1 MSARPDRPTS
11 RRDALRALGAGALGL
26 PLAGCGTGW
35 AVPRLPGPPP
45 EPVEAAPPPA
55 VEPVPVPE
63 GGGVE
68 PLPRAE
74 APPEAPPAP
83 TAVPARVLPPR
94 LPAGGVVGLVAP
106 AGVLRSSEQ
115 VEDAVASLAGL
126 GFRTKVGRHVLDQR
140 GFLAGDDADRA
151 RDVMDM
157 FRDPDVDAVLALR
170 GGWGCARILPL
181 LDYAEIAAHPKP
193 LVGYSDIT
201 ALLLAVY
208 ARTGLVT
215 FHGPV
220 GVSTWRGRTAHSFV
234 ETLVEGRPLAIGPET
249 RPVRDRTVTVT
260 PGVAEGPLAGGNLS
274 VVAGL
279 AGTGYLP
286 DFAGHV
292 VFFEEVSE
300 DAYRVDRLLV
310 QLELAG
316 AFERAAAVV
325 FGQCTR
331 CSSDSGWT
339 AERTI
344 RERLA
349 AYGCPALFGAPIGH
363 ASPVYTL
370 PVGLPAVVDADAG
383 TVEFRGPAVA

>member
-1 MSARPDRPTS
+1 MPPPPRRPPS

-35 AVPRLPGPPP
+35 GVLPGPPP
-45 EPVEAAPPPA
+45 GPAEAPPPPA
-55 VEPVPVPE
+55 VEPAPVPE
-63 GGGVE
+63 AAPVE
-68 PLPRAE
+68 PLPRADV
-74 APPEAPPAP
+74 PEGPAP
-83 TAVPARVLPPR
+83 AAVPARALPPR

-106 AGVLRSSEQ
+106 AGVLRSGEQ
-115 VEDAVASLAGL
+115 VEEAVEALAGL
-126 GFRTKVGRHVLDQR
+126 GFRTKVGRHVLDRR
-140 GFLAGDDADRA
+140 GFLAGDDRDRA
-151 RDVMDM
+151 RDLMDM
-157 FRDPDVDAVLALR
+157 FRDETVDAIVALR

-201 ALLLAVY
+201 ALLLAIY

-220 GVSTWRGRTAHSFV
+220 GVSTWSPTTARSFV

-249 RPVRDRTVTVT
+249 RPIRDRTVTVA
-260 PGVAEGPLAGGNLS
+260 PGVAEGPFVGGNLS

-279 AGTGYLP
+279 VGTGYLP
-286 DFAGHV
+286 DFDGHV

-300 DAYRVDRLLV
+300 DAYRIDRLLV

-316 AFERAAAVV
+316 ALRRPAAVV

-331 CSSDSGWT
+331 CSADSGWT

-344 RERLA
+344 REHLEG
-349 AYGCPALFGAPIGH
+349 YGCPALFGAPIGH

-370 PVGLPAVVDADAG
+370 PVGLPAVVDASAG
-383 TVEFRGPAVA
+383 TVEFQGSAVA

>member
-1 MSARPDRPTS
+1 MSSSSRPPS

-26 PLAGCGTGW
+26 PLVGCGTGRG
-35 AVPRLPGPPP
+35 VVPGPPAPP
-45 EPVEAAPPPA
+45 EPAHAPPPA
-55 VEPVPVPE
+55 AEPAPVPDV
-63 GGGVE
+63 GAVE
-68 PLPRAE
+68 PLPRADVPD
-74 APPEAPPAP
+74 ATA
-83 TAVPARVLPPR
+83 AVPDRVLPPR
-94 LPAGGVVGLVAP
+94 LPAGGMVGLVAP
-106 AGVLRSSEQ
+106 AGVLHSAEQ
-115 VEDAVASLAGL
+115 VEEAVEALVGL

-151 RDVMDM
+151 RDLMDM
-157 FRDPDVDAVLALR
+157 FRDPDVGAVVAVR

-220 GVSTWRGRTAHSFV
+220 GVSRWSPATARSFV
-234 ETLVEGRPLAIGPET
+234 ETLVEGRPLAVGPET

-260 PGVAEGPLAGGNLS
+260 SGVAEGPVVGGNLS

-279 AGTGYLP
+279 VGTGYLP
-286 DFAGHV
+286 DFGDHV

-300 DAYRVDRLLV
+300 DAYRIDRLLV

-316 AFERAAAVV
+316 ALRDPAAVV

-331 CSSDSGWT
+331 CSADSGWT

-344 RERLA
+344 REHLA
-349 AYGCPALFGAPIGH
+349 GYGCPALFGAPIGH

-383 TVEFRGPAVA
+383 TVVFRGSAVA